1 MFPFSQTPDLS
12 DNESEFSP
20 GAASSNRSGRR
31 PGPHKPAGAPHQEEA
46 RRWLSID
53 AACKVIGVDQSTL
66 RRWSDSGKVPVFRTP
81 GGHRRYSQEDLNAFL
96 SGDSRPRR
104 RMSRQLLTDMSMAGY
119 EPDYLDAAS
128 RLPWYQAYDVQT
140 LKDLRLLGRQMVEL
154 TMSYISGRGD
164 RKQIIHASRDI
175 SREYGRR
182 SAEAGLSTAE
192 ALEAFL
198 FFRKPVFNAVNQ
210 YIEQEK
216 VGSRR
221 SCKITSELTSYM
233 DEVLLATIQAHEEA
247 TCRP

>member
-1 MFPFSQTPDLS
+1 MFPFSQSPDLS

-20 GAASSNRSGRR
+20 GSSSSSRSGRR
-31 PGPHKPAGAPHQEEA
+31 SGSHKPASTPRQEET

-53 AACKVIGVDQSTL
+53 AACKMIGVDQSTL
-66 RRWSDSGKVPVFRTP
+66 RRWSDSGKIPVFRTP
-81 GGHRRYSQEDLNAFL
+81 GGHRRYSQDDLNAFL
-96 SGDSRPRR
+96 SGESRPRR

-128 RLPWYQAYDVQT
+128 RLPWYQAYDSQT
-140 LKDLRLLGRQMVEL
+140 LQDLRLLGRQMVEL

-164 RKQIIHASRDI
+164 RQQIIHESRAI

-182 SAEAGLSTAE
+182 SAEAGLSTAD

-198 FFRKPVFNAVNQ
+198 FFRRPVFNAVNQ

-216 VGSRR
+216 IGSRR
-221 SCKITSELTSYM
+221 SCRIMSELTTYM
-233 DEVLLATIQAHEEA
+233 DDILLATIQAHEEA
-247 TCRP
+247 SC

>member
-1 MFPFSQTPDLS
+1 MFPFSQNPEHS

-20 GAASSNRSGRR
+20 GPPSSNRSGRR
-31 PGPHKPAGAPHQEEA
+31 SGARKPASTPRQEET

-53 AACKVIGVDQSTL
+53 AACKMIGVDQSTL
-66 RRWSDSGKVPVFRTP
+66 RRWSDSGKIPVFRTP
-81 GGHRRYSQEDLNAFL
+81 GGHRRYSQDDLNAFL
-96 SGDSRPRR
+96 SGDSRPKR

-119 EPDYLDAAS
+119 EPDYLDAAT

-140 LKDLRLLGRQMVEL
+140 LQDLRLLGRQMVEL

-164 RKQIIHASRDI
+164 RKQILHESRDI

-182 SAEAGLSTAE
+182 SAEAGLTTAE

-198 FFRKPVFNAVNQ
+198 FFRRPVFNAVNQ

-216 VGSRR
+216 IGSRR
-221 SCKITSELTSYM
+221 SCRIMSELTAYM
-233 DEVLLATIQAHEEA
+233 DDVLLATIQAHEEA
-247 TCRP
+247 TC